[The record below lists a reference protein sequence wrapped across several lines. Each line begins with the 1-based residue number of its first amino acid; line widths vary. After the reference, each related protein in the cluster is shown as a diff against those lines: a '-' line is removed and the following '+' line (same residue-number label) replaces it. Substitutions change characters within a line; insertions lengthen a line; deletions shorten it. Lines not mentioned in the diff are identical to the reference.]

1 MRISHCIVLL
11 DTDIQTQEVDG
22 EIFWY
27 DALARQYK
35 VRVIL
40 KQIFFSLF
48 SSLSSSLDCMKKV
61 LSSKILIKF
70 NAVVSDI
77 QRCISQKIGVQTRS
91 HTGN

>member
-48 SSLSSSLDCMKKV
+48 SSLSSSPSFF
-61 LSSKILIKF
+61 LSRLYEKSPFFQNF
-70 NAVVSDI
+70 NQI
-77 QRCISQKIGVQTRS
+77 
-91 HTGN
+91 